1 VILVKIPTCLRLT
14 GVILFGLGL
23 LSACDRPAPEEA
35 PVEAVSGPP
44 AEVMPRPDIYAEVA
58 LVSDLSGLS
67 ADQRQMLVLMIEA
80 SQIMDDLFWRQ
91 VFGDGYQ
98 EWLAGIGI
106 DEQRRFAELN
116 YGPWDRLNEDKPFM
130 PGFGPKP
137 LGSGF
142 YPADM
147 TREEFE
153 AAEFADKNGLYS
165 FVRRDQIGALMTV
178 PYHVE
183 YASELQ
189 AAAGLLRQAAE
200 LAEHDGFASY
210 LRLRADALVSD
221 EFQESDLAWMDVKTN
236 PVELVIGPI
245 ETYEDRLFGYRSA
258 YEAYVLVKDMEWS
271 ERLARFAEFLPELQ
285 RGLPVD
291 ARYKSETPG
300 TDSDLNAYD
309 VVYYAGH
316 SNSGSKTIAIN
327 LPNDEQVQLQKGT
340 RRLQLKN
347 AMQAKFD
354 KILLPIAEVL
364 IDESQRQH
372 IDFDSFFANT
382 MFHEVAHGLGIK
394 NTVNGKG
401 TVREALLD
409 MASSMEEGKADILG
423 LYMITRLHEAGE
435 LGEIDLRNN
444 YVTFMAGLFRSIR
457 FGASSAHGQAN
468 MVRFNFFA
476 EHGAFLRDA
485 EKGTYRVDFERMQDA
500 MAALSELL
508 LTLQGNGDHAGATRL
523 MQEKGLV
530 GAELQA
536 DLDRLTEAD
545 IPVDIVFNQG
555 VDVLGLK

>member
-1 VILVKIPTCLRLT
+1 
-14 GVILFGLGL
+14 
-23 LSACDRPAPEEA
+23 
-35 PVEAVSGPP
+35 
-44 AEVMPRPDIYAEVA
+44 
-58 LVSDLSGLS
+58 
-67 ADQRQMLVLMIEA
+67 MLVLMIRA

-91 VFGDGYQ
+91 AFGDNYQ
-98 EWLAGIGI
+98 DWLASIGI

-116 YGPWDRLNEDKPFM
+116 YGPWDRLDDEKPFM

-137 LGSGF
+137 LGATF

-147 TREEFE
+147 SREEFE
-153 AAEFADKNGLYS
+153 AADIGDKNGLYS
-165 FVRRDQIGALMTV
+165 FVRRDASGTLVTV

-183 YASELQ
+183 YARELER
-189 AAAGLLRQAAE
+189 AAELLRQAAD
-200 LAEHDGFASY
+200 LSEHKGFANY
-210 LRLRADALVSD
+210 LQLRAEALVTDDFQASD
-221 EFQESDLAWMDVKTN
+221 MAWMDVKTN

-258 YEAYVLVKDMEWS
+258 YEAYVLIKDMEWS
-271 ERLARFAEFLPELQ
+271 ERLARFAEVLPDLQ

-291 ARYKSETPG
+291 AKYKSETPG

-316 SNSGSKTIAIN
+316 SNAGSKTIAIN

-347 AMQAKFD
+347 AMQAKFE
-354 KILLPIAEVL
+354 KILEPIADVL
-364 IDESQRQH
+364 IADSQRQH
-372 IDFDSFFANT
+372 IDFESFFANT

-409 MASSMEEGKADILG
+409 TASSMEEGKADILG

-457 FGASSAHGQAN
+457 FGASSAHGKAN

-476 EHGAFLRDA
+476 EHRAFVRDP
-485 EKGTYRVDFERMQDA
+485 ESGTYSVDFERMQDA
-500 MAALSELL
+500 MAALSKLL
-508 LTLQGNGDHAGATRL
+508 LTLQGNGDYEGATRL
-523 MQEKGLV
+523 MAEKGIV
-530 GAELQA
+530 SKELQA
-536 DLDRLTEAD
+536 DLDRLTKAN
-545 IPVDIVFNQG
+545 IPVDIVFDQG
-555 VDVLGLK
+555 VAELGLDRQ

>member
-1 VILVKIPTCLRLT
+1 MKLLTCLRLT
-14 GVILFGLGL
+14 GVAL
-23 LSACDRPAPEEA
+23 LSVVLASGCGRKQDDSVTAITDAGPA
-35 PVEAVSGPP
+35 
-44 AEVMPRPDIYAEVA
+44 AEVDPRPEIYADVDLVA
-58 LVSDLSGLS
+58 DLSGLS
-67 ADQRQMLVLMIEA
+67 RGQKQMLVLMIEA

-91 VFGDGYQ
+91 SFGDGYQ
-98 EWLAGIGI
+98 EWLAGIGV

-116 YGPWDRLNEDKPFM
+116 YGPWDRLDDDRPFM

-137 LGSGF
+137 LGATF
-142 YPADM
+142 YPTDM
-147 TREEFE
+147 TRDEFE
-153 AAEFADKNGLYS
+153 AADFPDKKGLYS
-165 FVRRDQIGALMTV
+165 FVRRDDAGALMTV

-183 YASELQ
+183 YAPEL
-189 AAAGLLRQAAE
+189 AQAAE
-200 LAEHDGFASY
+200 LLRRAADLSEHEGFANY
-210 LRLRADALVSD
+210 LRLRSEALISD
-221 EFQESDLAWMDVKTN
+221 DFQASDMAWMDVKTN
-236 PVELVIGPI
+236 PIELVIGPI

-258 YEAYVLVKDMEWS
+258 YEAYVLIKDLEWS

-291 ARYKSETPG
+291 AAYKSETPG

-316 SNSGSKTIAIN
+316 SNAGSKTIAIN

-347 AMQAKFD
+347 AMQAKFE
-354 KILLPIAEVL
+354 KILEPIADVL
-364 IDESQRQH
+364 IDESQRRH
-372 IDFDSFFANT
+372 VDFDSFFANT

-394 NTVNGKG
+394 NTINGKG
-401 TVREALLD
+401 TVRESLLD
-409 MASSMEEGKADILG
+409 AASAMEEGKADILG

-476 EHGAFLRDA
+476 EQGAFVRDA
-485 EKGTYRVDFERMQDA
+485 EKGTYSVDFEKMQEA
-500 MAALSELL
+500 MAALSRLL
-508 LTLQGNGDHAGATRL
+508 LTLQGNGDYEGASRL
-523 MQEKGLV
+523 MKERGIIEP
-530 GAELQA
+530 ALQA
-536 DLDRLTEAD
+536 DLDRLTRAS

-555 VDVLGLK
+555 VSELGLEK